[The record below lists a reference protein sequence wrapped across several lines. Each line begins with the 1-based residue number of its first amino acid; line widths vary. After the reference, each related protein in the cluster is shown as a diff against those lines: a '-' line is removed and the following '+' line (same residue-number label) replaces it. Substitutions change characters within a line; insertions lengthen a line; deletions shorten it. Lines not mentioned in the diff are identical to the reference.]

1 MAVTIDDV
9 VEAATNGVLRA
20 LDARKAA
27 HERAAAHP
35 EDPSATAMVR
45 SGFYVDLH
53 IRCGG
58 FPPFPVPEG
67 PPPLGPGGQRPGG
80 HTQQ

>member
-27 HERAAAHP
+27 HEHAAAHP
-35 EDPSATAMVR
+35 EDLTATTMVR
-45 SGFYVDLH
+45 SGFYVDFH

-67 PPPLGPGGQRPGG
+67 PPQLQPGGPLPR
-80 HTQQ
+80 QQ